1 MAFIDTYTF
10 TGYAGDGGNGVVRW
24 TREKFRPKGGP
35 CGGNG
40 GKGGDF
46 YIEGIR
52 DINALSRL
60 THTHVFRAE
69 RGEDGAKASM
79 TGRAGA
85 DFVLRIPIGSTII
98 KETGE
103 IYEILEEGQ
112 RILILAGGVGGF
124 GNEHFKSSTNR
135 APSEC
140 TLGKKGE
147 SAVFRIELRIIADI
161 GLVGLPNAGKTSLLN
176 ALTRADARVGA
187 YPFTTLDPNLGVYH
201 DFVLADIPGII
212 EGAASGKGLG
222 REFLR
227 HVERTRVLVH
237 CISFEHDILSKEY
250 KTIRNELAGFGKL
263 SDKEE
268 YVVFTK
274 LDVLQKEDAE
284 RKIHDFVK
292 ENPEVKIAGTLS
304 ILDDETIKKLA
315 DTLVGILTTR

>member
-1 MAFIDTYTF
+1 
-10 TGYAGDGGNGVVRW
+10 
-24 TREKFRPKGGP
+24 
-35 CGGNG
+35 
-40 GKGGDF
+40 
-46 YIEGIR
+46 
-52 DINALSRL
+52 
-60 THTHVFRAE
+60 
-69 RGEDGAKASM
+69 
-79 TGRAGA
+79 
-85 DFVLRIPIGSTII
+85 
-98 KETGE
+98 
-103 IYEILEEGQ
+103 
-112 RILILAGGVGGF
+112 
-124 GNEHFKSSTNR
+124 
-135 APSEC
+135 
-140 TLGKKGE
+140 
-147 SAVFRIELRIIADI
+147 VFRIELRIIADI